1 MIYQELIIDGMSVD
15 IPEDTD
21 ITLEI
26 TSNIFNDI
34 TEITTNRSYTISLPK
49 TVRNLTLLGNCDKV
63 GINSSV
69 PYSFHTCEYRR
80 NGVPIIRNGRATI
93 TECDD
98 DISVNIYWGLF
109 PLLEKLIEENKNI
122 NELSND
128 LHILFSRRNDISKY
142 DDLQAKGY
150 GYADY
155 YPYKFAESEDDWSSG
170 SYVQAESKTTN
181 YELVEG
187 KIYTGTE
194 VGDTSSGGIT
204 EDEDYNCLAVDFT
217 VGMKAQINNVVGLGD
232 YRAYAILDS
241 SGNVIEIAEK
251 TAMSGTSKGDLT
263 EESRTSYYSAD
274 YVFPRIKAAM
284 HVDKIKYYIEGN
296 GNSGT
301 LEYGFIDATSNE
313 VEVLGSVPVSG
324 TISGI
329 ASITI
334 DKDKPKGKYVFIRQT
349 DSATHFLMGYFDF
362 TGNSDLGR
370 YDADKDRF
378 TEVTNYNVC
387 FKVYYTSTKY
397 VPATYNITAPALAA
411 KLVVNNNIIYSTDA
425 SVIITSSGRTNVPP
439 SAWGIRN
446 ALQPVVTC
454 WWVLQQIMADYGM
467 TITWD
472 NTAQSEIKGLAMPL
486 VTRDADATTLTGGL
500 EAKMISQTKLGTITI
515 DIESLPTAFEQV
527 TGEVTELT
535 VDTDCTLQFDIQA
548 YVEIEVTGEPTG
560 TTTSAF
566 DGNVIIVKYW
576 LTQADYI
583 KMTVTHSKSSGEE
596 PDEYIVGPNDYDAA
610 LSLRINDYDIINGM
624 YRTLLVGAGKIDLVE
639 GDTIKFELLN
649 TTGTHKGLRMYGG
662 TITAQ
667 LVDNDEVPYG
677 GQFPIVK
684 NLGDIS
690 VTDYIKTLNLLS
702 GTFPLQ
708 RFDNNTV
715 TMATYNELWANKSKA
730 LDWTKKLIANGL
742 RNKPRQITYSVDGYY
757 QHNYYKWK
765 EDDETKGNYD
775 HDMKISNPTLEDEND
790 AFEFPFAASNG
801 NRVPLYTPRTGL
813 TGSFAGSDK
822 NATESETDSDGGTYS
837 ACEPRIMNLVKS
849 ADDKA
854 ALDFQINLDY
864 IFNEK
869 YGKLIR
875 TVSKACVITEYL
887 YLSDME
893 IMEFDERIPVYLAQ
907 YAAYFAV
914 LNIKVASDGYSEVEM
929 IKLDLEG

>member
-49 TVRNLTLLGNCDKV
+49 TVRNLTLLGNCDKI
-63 GINSSV
+63 GIDSSV

-93 TECDD
+93 TECEG

-128 LHILFSRRNDISKY
+128 LHILFGRRNDISMY
-142 DDLQAKGY
+142 DDLQANGY

-170 SYVQAESKTTN
+170 SYVQTESKTTS

-187 KIYTGTE
+187 KIYTGAE

-241 SGNVIEIAEK
+241 SGNVIEIAEETGK
-251 TAMSGTSKGDLT
+251 DGTSRGDLNAANR
-263 EESRTSYYSAD
+263 SSFVDTS
-274 YVFPRIKAAM
+274 YVFPLIKAAM
-284 HVDKIKYYIEGN
+284 HVDKIEYYVEGN

-301 LEYGFIDATSNE
+301 LEYGFIDATSNK

-334 DKDKPKGKYVFIRQT
+334 DKDKPEGKYVFIRQT
-349 DSATHFLMGYFDF
+349 DSSTHFLMGYKDSS
-362 TGNSDLGR
+362 GRSDLAR
-370 YDADKDRF
+370 YDQSIDRYW
-378 TEVTNYNVC
+378 ESTNYNVC
-387 FKVYYTSTKY
+387 FKVYYTSSKY
-397 VPATYNITAPALAA
+397 VPRDYNITAPALAA
-411 KLVVNNNIIYSTDA
+411 KLVVNNNITYSPGA
-425 SVIITSSGRTNVPP
+425 SVAITGSGTSYVPQ
-439 SAWGIRN
+439 SAWGIRD

-472 NTAQSEIKGLAMPL
+472 DTAQSEIKGLAMPL

-500 EAKMISQTKLGTITI
+500 AASMLRKTSLGAITI

-527 TGEVTELT
+527 TGEVTELK
-535 VDTDCTLQFDIQA
+535 VVTDCTLQLDIQA
-548 YVEIEVTGEPTG
+548 KCEWYVDGEPSG
-560 TTTSAF
+560 TTTSGF
-566 DGNVIIVKYW
+566 DGQIIKESYW
-576 LTQADYI
+576 WTYADYI
-583 KMTVTHSKSSGEE
+583 KMTITHSQASGED
-596 PDEYIVGPNDYDAA
+596 PDEYIIGYEDYTSAI
-610 LSLRINDYDIINGM
+610 RINESQLVDKM
-624 YRTLLVGAGKIDLVE
+624 YTSLIVGVGKLDLVE
-639 GDTIKFELLN
+639 GDTITFELLN
-649 TTGTHKGLRMYGG
+649 YGGRHNNLRMYDG

-667 LVDNDEVPYG
+667 LVDSDEVPYG
-677 GQFPIVK
+677 GQFPVVK

-690 VTDYIKTLNLLS
+690 VTDYIKTLDLLS

-715 TMATYNELWANKSKA
+715 IMATYNELWANKSKA

-742 RNKPRQITYSVDGYY
+742 RNKPRQVTYSVDGYY

-775 HDMKISNPTLEDEND
+775 HVMKISNPTLEDEND

-813 TGSFAGSDK
+813 TGSFAGSGK
-822 NATESETDSDGGTYS
+822 NTTESETDSDGGTYS
-837 ACEPRIMNLVKS
+837 ACEPRIMNLIKS

-854 ALDFQINLDY
+854 ALDFQINLDD
-864 IFNEK
+864 IFNDK
-869 YGKLIR
+869 YGKLIK

-914 LNIKVASDGYSEVEM
+914 LSIKVASDGYSEVEM
-929 IKLDLEG
+929 IRLDLEG

>member
-93 TECDD
+93 TECKDG
-98 DISVNIYWGLF
+98 ISVNIYWGLF
-109 PLLEKLIEENKNI
+109 PLLEKLIEGNKNI

-142 DDLQAKGY
+142 DDLQANGY

-194 VGDTSSGGIT
+194 VG
-204 EDEDYNCLAVDFT
+204 
-217 VGMKAQINNVVGLGD
+217 
-232 YRAYAILDS
+232 
-241 SGNVIEIAEK
+241 
-251 TAMSGTSKGDLT
+251 GTSV
-263 EESRTSYYSAD
+263 S
-274 YVFPRIKAAM
+274 
-284 HVDKIKYYIEGN
+284 HV
-296 GNSGT
+296 
-301 LEYGFIDATSNE
+301 
-313 VEVLGSVPVSG
+313 P
-324 TISGI
+324 
-329 ASITI
+329 
-334 DKDKPKGKYVFIRQT
+334 Q
-349 DSATHFLMGYFDF
+349 
-362 TGNSDLGR
+362 
-370 YDADKDRF
+370 
-378 TEVTNYNVC
+378 
-387 FKVYYTSTKY
+387 
-397 VPATYNITAPALAA
+397 
-411 KLVVNNNIIYSTDA
+411 
-425 SVIITSSGRTNVPP
+425 
-439 SAWGIRN
+439 SAWGIRD

-454 WWVLQQIMADYGM
+454 WWVLRQIMADYGM
-467 TITWD
+467 TIAWD
-472 NTAQSEIKGLAMPL
+472 GTAQSVIKGLAMPL

-500 EAKMISQTKLGTITI
+500 AASMLRKTSLGAITI
-515 DIESLPTAFEQV
+515 DIESLPTAFEKV
-527 TGEVTELT
+527 AGEVTELK
-535 VDTDCTLQFDIQA
+535 VITDCTLQLDIQA
-548 YVEIEVTGEPTG
+548 KCEWLVDGKPSG
-560 TTTSAF
+560 TTTSGF
-566 DGNVIIVKYW
+566 DGQIVKENYW
-576 LTQADYI
+576 WTYADYI
-583 KMTVTHSKSSGEE
+583 KMTITHSQASGED
-596 PDEYIVGPNDYDAA
+596 PDEYIIGYEDYTSAIRITERQLVDKMYT
-610 LSLRINDYDIINGM
+610 SLI
-624 YRTLLVGAGKIDLVE
+624 VGAGKLDLVE
-639 GDTIKFELLN
+639 GDTITFDLLN
-649 TTGTHKGLRMYGG
+649 YGGRHNNLRMYGG

-667 LVDNDEVPYG
+667 LVDSDEVPYG
-677 GQFPIVK
+677 GQFPVVK

-708 RFDNNTV
+708 RFAHNTV
-715 TMATYNELWANKSKA
+715 IMATYNELWANKSKA
-730 LDWTKKLIANGL
+730 LDWTKKLIASGL

-822 NATESETDSDGGTYS
+822 NTTESETDSDGGTYS

-854 ALDFQINLDY
+854 ALDFQINLDD

-869 YGKLIR
+869 YGKLIK
-875 TVSKACVITEYL
+875 TVSKACAVTEYL

-914 LNIKVASDGYSEVEM
+914 LSIKVASDGYSEVEM